1 MEPWNS
7 VGGKV
12 EQWNS
17 GGDQWNSDGGAVWWN
32 SETVLVKKCGGTG
45 EQCW

>member
-17 GGDQWNSDGGAVWWN
+17 DSGTVGWNNGTVWWN